1 MQIAFKY
8 LFKGGGSMERAY
20 LAKTEFTSQEIA
32 NLINELEDLAARLDW
47 LQGIPKLPENQK
59 LELAHSLCQ
68 LASQCA
74 AIAGNLIA

>member
-1 MQIAFKY
+1 
-8 LFKGGGSMERAY
+8 MEFS
-20 LAKTEFTSQEIA
+20 AKEISD
-32 NLINELEDLAARLDW
+32 LINELQNLDARLDR